1 MDNKRARKLLEDER
15 DRLQAALASPEMAVA
30 DSPLSD
36 SVSELS
42 DVDQHPADMATETFE
57 REKNYSIRLTL
68 EEELR
73 DVERAFERLEQG
85 TYGACEICNT
95 AIPDER
101 LEALPG
107 TRYCIEHARE
117 VERER
122 AG

>member
-1 MDNKRARKLLEDER
+1 VDNKRARKLLEVER

-57 REKNYSIRLTL
+57 REKNFSIRLRL
-68 EEELR
+68 EEELH
-73 DVERAFERLEQG
+73 DVERGFERLEQG
-85 TYGACEICNT
+85 TYGACEICNKP
-95 AIPDER
+95 IPDER